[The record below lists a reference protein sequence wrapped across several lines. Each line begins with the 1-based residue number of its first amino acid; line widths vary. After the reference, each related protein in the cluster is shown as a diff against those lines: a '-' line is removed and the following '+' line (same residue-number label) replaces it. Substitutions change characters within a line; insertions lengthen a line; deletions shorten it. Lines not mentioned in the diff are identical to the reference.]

1 MANIKEEVIEKAYW
15 NDRYIVS
22 FKSVYQPFYSQNA
35 GYYAMELYYSRE
47 KSLTK
52 RGHVSYLTG
61 DEVNSLIGIELLRNL

>member
-1 MANIKEEVIEKAYW
+1 MARISEEVTEKAYW

-22 FKSVYQPFYSQNA
+22 FKSVYQPFYSRNA
-35 GYYAMELYYSRE
+35 GYYARELYYSRD

-52 RGHVSYLTG
+52 RGHVTYLTG